1 MKTLSQFEEIWVV
14 DFEYRCLDGCL
25 PTVHCMV
32 ASEVRSQQVFRMS
45 ADELYDL
52 RSAPFDTS
60 VKSLFVAY
68 YSAAE
73 FGCFLELGW
82 EFPVNTLDLYVEFRL
97 LMCGADAEKKFGLV
111 AALNH
116 FNLGQHVPIEKQ
128 QWRELAMRGGPFTET
143 EREGL
148 LDYCQQDVDATA
160 HLLLGISSYL
170 SMPCA
175 QIRGRYM
182 QSVALVE
189 RNGTPIDTALLEEV
203 IDNWD
208 SIKYSLIEATD
219 KNGVYIDK
227 SFSEKRFEGYL
238 NALQIAWPRLPSGRL
253 ELASDVFR
261 KQAKIH
267 TKEIAPYHELRSS
280 LSRLKLSSLSVGPDG
295 RNRTMLSP
303 FRSDTSRNQPSTS
316 KFIFGPS
323 TWIRGMIKPPPG
335 RFIAY
340 IDWSQQELGIA
351 AALSGDKKMMKAYQS
366 GDPYLK
372 FAQMAG
378 AVPDNATK
386 QTHPTERAAYKVC
399 MLAVQYG
406 MRAYSLSQQL
416 SKTRHD
422 ANRLL
427 QAHKDTFPDYW
438 RWNGRIL
445 DQGFGNGTLKT
456 TFAWRRIVLHEAK
469 PASVGNFPVQGNG
482 AEMLRLA
489 IIKMHESGIQ
499 VAAPIHD
506 AVLVE
511 GPCEDVEEIVAVTQR
526 CMREAS
532 RIILNGFELESDVK
546 VVTYP
551 NRYMDE
557 ERGGPF
563 WNNVMNLIGR
573 DDCVYLL

>member
-1 MKTLSQFEEIWVV
+1 MRSLSQFEEIWVV
-14 DFEYRCLDGCL
+14 DFEYRCPDGCL
-25 PTVHCMV
+25 PMVHCMV
-32 ASEVRSQQVFRMS
+32 AREVRSQKVFRIS
-45 ADELYDL
+45 ADELSDL
-52 RSAPFDTS
+52 RSAPFDTHA
-60 VKSLFVAY
+60 KSLFVAY

-73 FGCFLELGW
+73 FGCYLELGW

-219 KNGVYIDK
+219 KHGVYIDK

-238 NALQIAWPRLPSGRL
+238 NTLQIAWPRLPSGRL

-280 LSRLKLSSLSVGPDG
+280 LSMLKLSSLSVGPDG

-386 QTHPTERAAYKVC
+386 QTHPAERAAYKVC

-427 QAHKDTFPDYW
+427 QAHRDTFPDYW

-456 TFAWRRIVLHEAK
+456 TFAWRRIVLSEAK

-489 IIKMHESGIQ
+489 IIKMHEAGIQ

>member
-14 DFEYRCLDGCL
+14 DFEYRCPDGCL

-111 AALNH
+111 SALNH

-219 KNGVYIDK
+219 KHSVYIDK

-238 NALQIAWPRLPSGRL
+238 NTLQIAWPRLPSGRL
-253 ELASDVFR
+253 ELAGDVFR

-386 QTHPTERAAYKVC
+386 QTHPVERAAYKVC

-406 MRAYSLSQQL
+406 MGAYSLSHQL

-456 TFAWRRIVLHEAK
+456 TFAWGRIVLHEAK

-489 IIKMHESGIQ
+489 IIKMHEAGIQ